1 MASREFNGEGIYDG
15 YPIVKSHIKH
25 LNYLQNNMRD
35 ADVRECMI
43 HGATPFRALMAGI
56 REPNSESF
64 TVMIDGQPSFIFGC
78 NPIMDN
84 MIGKIW
90 ALGTYD
96 IYKVQR
102 KFLKW
107 CVPVVDYFQ
116 NKYYQLEN
124 VVPADHKHTIDW
136 LEFLGFELLTPAIK
150 LNSFKVFRFVRCKGD
165 QILINKEEQPI
176 QC

>member
-64 TVMIDGQPSFIFGC
+64 TVMIDGQPAFIFGC
-78 NPIMDN
+78 NPI
-84 MIGKIW
+84 
-90 ALGTYD
+90 LG
-96 IYKVQR
+96 V
-102 KFLKW
+102 
-107 CVPVVDYFQ
+107 
-116 NKYYQLEN
+116 
-124 VVPADHKHTIDW
+124 
-136 LEFLGFELLTPAIK
+136 
-150 LNSFKVFRFVRCKGD
+150 S
-165 QILINKEEQPI
+165 INAAHA
-176 QC
+176 